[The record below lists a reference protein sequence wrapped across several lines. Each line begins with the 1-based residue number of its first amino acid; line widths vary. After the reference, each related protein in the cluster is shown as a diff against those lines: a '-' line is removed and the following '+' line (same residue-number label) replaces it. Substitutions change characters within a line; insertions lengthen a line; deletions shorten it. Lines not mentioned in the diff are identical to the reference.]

1 MHARAA
7 HPPRLT
13 PHSDRTTT
21 DASAIANKRVTSP
34 TYSMIE
40 HAYVTHDNPRGP
52 QPSQPSHTK
61 PAPQPALP
69 THGPGRGLA
78 RPVPCN
84 IATGVN
90 TCVNAK
96 LMLQCV
102 AMIATHCNGALVAMV
117 PFLDAFATLQS
128 VAIPCLDVSCNVAIG
143 GEGPDSGVNGW
154 RCNVAVGELQCCTL
168 GNCNIVMERRA
179 NHVKP
184 HIVKY

>member
-1 MHARAA
+1 MTLTVHQLIQMTEGSIRNAR
-7 HPPRLT
+7 
-13 PHSDRTTT
+13 
-21 DASAIANKRVTSP
+21 
-34 TYSMIE
+34 Y
-40 HAYVTHDNPRGP
+40 
-52 QPSQPSHTK
+52 
-61 PAPQPALP
+61 
-69 THGPGRGLA
+69 
-78 RPVPCN
+78 VPCN

-154 RCNVAVGELQCCTL
+154 RCNVATMPCASWRAYVQCTENSCAR
-168 GNCNIVMERRA
+168 VPMRA
-179 NHVKP
+179 CAFVQDNNDGLKKTSE
-184 HIVKY
+184 KYGAATRY